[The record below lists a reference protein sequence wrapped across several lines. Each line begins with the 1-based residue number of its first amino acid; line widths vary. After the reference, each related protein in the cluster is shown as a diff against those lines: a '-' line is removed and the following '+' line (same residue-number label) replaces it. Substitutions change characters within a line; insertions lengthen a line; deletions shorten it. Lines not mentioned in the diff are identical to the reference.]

1 MYGHIHPPKNV
12 EGWSQSFKSDYV
24 SLLEFGW
31 FFFFIV
37 VYIFSILY
45 LEHVLSSNFI
55 LKAINVSLKLKY
67 NKNSGRTWQIIL
79 QSK

>member
-1 MYGHIHPPKNV
+1 MVTYTPQKMWKDDPKVLRVIMFHYLNL
-12 EGWSQSFKSDYV
+12 GD
-24 SLLEFGW
+24 